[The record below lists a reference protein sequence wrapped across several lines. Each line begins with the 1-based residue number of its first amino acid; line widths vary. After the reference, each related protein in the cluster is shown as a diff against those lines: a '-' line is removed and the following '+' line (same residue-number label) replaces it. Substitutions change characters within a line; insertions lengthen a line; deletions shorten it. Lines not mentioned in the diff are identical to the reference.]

1 MRSLLVHQNFPG
13 QFVHLAPALVA
24 RGHEVVALTDAANKH
39 PNTLRTMRYAFTP
52 PRADFAS
59 HGLAAT
65 YYQMTERGRAAA
77 RAAVALRDQHGFS
90 PDVILGNLGWGETLF
105 LREVWPE
112 ARLLIYAELF
122 YRPRGLDVGFDP
134 EFANGDLAQRM
145 RVVARQAHL
154 LQAMLPADAALA
166 PTRFQADSFPDF
178 LRDRITVIHDGVDT
192 ARLRPDPA
200 ARFTLPDGRVLR
212 AGDEVLTFINRNL
225 EPYRGYHIF
234 MRALP
239 EVLEARPDAQVVI
252 VGGDGA
258 GYGPKPPG
266 GQSWKARFLAE
277 VADRIDPAR
286 VHFTGR
292 VPYEQFVALMQV
304 SRVHAYL
311 TYPFVLSW
319 SLLEAMSAGAHVI
332 GSRTAPVAEVIRDGE
347 NGQLVDFFDVA
358 GWAQALTEGLAY
370 PERFGAMRAAARETV
385 VGHYDLRGQC
395 LPRLIGFVE
404 TAGCGG

>member
-13 QFVHLAPALVA
+13 QFLHLAPALVA
-24 RGHEVVALTDAANKH
+24 RGHEVMALTDAANKR
-39 PNTLRTMRYAFTP
+39 PTTLRAMRYAFTP
-52 PRADFAS
+52 PKADFAS

-77 RAAVALRDQHGFS
+77 RAAVALRDQHGFT

-112 ARLLIYAELF
+112 ARLLIYAEYF
-122 YRPRGLDVGFDP
+122 YQPRGYDVGFDP
-134 EFANGDLAQRM
+134 EFGSGDLAQRL

-154 LQAMLPADAALA
+154 LQAMVPADAALA
-166 PTRFQADSFPDF
+166 PTRFQAGSFPDF
-178 LRDRITVIHDGVDT
+178 LQDRITVIHDGVDT
-192 ARLRPDPA
+192 DRLRPNPGA
-200 ARFTLPDGRVLR
+200 SVALPDGRILR

-239 EVLEARPDAQVVI
+239 DILAARPDAQVVI
-252 VGGDGA
+252 IGGDDA
-258 GYGPKPPG
+258 SYGPKPPEG
-266 GQSWKARFLAE
+266 TTWKARFLAE

-292 VPYEQFVALMQV
+292 VAYDQFVSLMQV

-319 SLLEAMSAGAHVI
+319 SLLEAMSVGAHVV
-332 GSRTAPVAEVIRDGE
+332 GSRTAPVQEVIRDGE
-347 NGQLVDFFDVA
+347 NGQLVDFFEVN
-358 GWAQALTEGLAY
+358 GWSQALTEALAHPKRFAGL
-370 PERFGAMRAAARETV
+370 RAAARETV
-385 VGHYDLRGQC
+385 VRHYDLHGQC
-395 LPRLIGFVE
+395 LPRLIDFVE
-404 TAGCGG
+404 TAGR